1 VGSGIRI
8 EKAESPGRGR
18 RSVGAFQKKLLDGE
32 LPGVSCVYRVV
43 GRGSPHAIEPCADDW
58 KVFLVFAGRGVITA
72 ADRAFT
78 LEEKA
83 VFVPG
88 TGARCIVEADGA
100 PVELLEIRTDRLP
113 ADRHHEETL
122 SGRAPW
128 FQPYS
133 RSTRYRES
141 IKSAATINRTLL
153 PVGIIPR
160 LAMGS
165 VEAKGPDRVEA
176 HRHPELEQLF
186 FGLPGN
192 GCIVE
197 IDGRD
202 VAFPERAL
210 LRIPRGSLHG
220 VRVDAGSTM
229 HYVWLDFF
237 RNEAD
242 MTYISRAHDPI
253 APGDP

>member
-1 VGSGIRI
+1 MGSEIRI
-8 EKAESPGRGR
+8 EKAESPVRGR
-18 RSVGAFQKKLLDGE
+18 PSAGVFRKDLLCGE
-32 LPGVSCVYRVV
+32 LPGVSCVYRSV
-43 GRGSPHAIEPCADDW
+43 GRGSPHAMEPRADEW
-58 KVFLVFAGRGVITA
+58 RVFLVFAGRGVITA
-72 ADRAFT
+72 ADCAFP

-83 VFVPG
+83 VFVPA
-88 TGARCIVEADGA
+88 TGARCIVEATGS

-113 ADRHHEETL
+113 ADRHHEETF
-122 SGRAPW
+122 GGQAPW

-133 RSTRYRES
+133 RSPRYRES
-141 IKSAATINRTLL
+141 IKSAATVNRTLL

-192 GCIVE
+192 GCVVE

-202 VAFPERAL
+202 AAFPERAL
-210 LRIPRGSLHG
+210 LRIPGGSLHG

-229 HYVWLDFF
+229 HYVWMDFF

-242 MTYISRAHDPI
+242 MAYISRAHNPI
-253 APGDP
+253 APGGP